1 LDVTKLFEGWV
12 FLWSTGFKHNLFNME
27 QGTVGY
33 GIWVA
38 ILSVLC
44 LGKVMSQNLV
54 ENPSFESFLECPDH
68 LGNFGE
74 DLTYW
79 SVPTLGTTDYFNT
92 CSLSMGVPAN
102 FMGEQTAK
110 SGEAYLGFYMY
121 APEDYREY
129 IQGELKVP
137 LQQGLTYTLSFYISL
152 AENSDYAIRDFDFL
166 FSTKPIELK
175 IKKGLSKW
183 QLSKIEGNNFTM
195 GEILGDT
202 FMNDE
207 NSWTKVSTTFV
218 AQGSERFIS
227 IGNFRNN
234 ATTRRQ
240 RIIKE
245 KNVNGA
251 YYFLDMIYV
260 GEGIQSYALDEAHIF
275 EHVLF
280 NFDEFQL
287 GEKGTHEIRRV
298 LHYLQSDSTLQIA
311 INGYTDNLGTSS
323 YNKELSEK
331 RAKAVANR
339 LIQLGLAGQRITW
352 NGFGATQPLGNNG
365 DEEGRARNRRVEF
378 IISKTPEK

>member
-1 LDVTKLFEGWV
+1 
-12 FLWSTGFKHNLFNME
+12 
-27 QGTVGY
+27 
-33 GIWVA
+33 
-38 ILSVLC
+38 
-44 LGKVMSQNLV
+44 
-54 ENPSFESFLECPDH
+54 
-68 LGNFGE
+68 
-74 DLTYW
+74 
-79 SVPTLGTTDYFNT
+79 
-92 CSLSMGVPAN
+92 
-102 FMGEQTAK
+102 
-110 SGEAYLGFYMY
+110 MY

-287 GEKGTHEIRRV
+287 GEKGAHEIRRV